1 MNEFESYLKKAG
13 DFHGHACAGT
23 ALGTKMAL
31 AAMKALGM
39 DPATKHKNLIVYVE
53 IDRCMTDA
61 VQAITGCS
69 LGHRSLKYVD
79 YGKFAATFVDL
90 KNGRALR
97 ATIKESFDSHRPI
110 EEISAILAKI
120 PDDELV
126 ILQEVKID
134 IPETDLPGSPTKR
147 AYCSI
152 CGERVMDGREF
163 DRNGKALCRACGDGK
178 YYLEKNQKE

>member
-1 MNEFESYLKKAG
+1 MSEFESYLKKAS

-23 ALGTKMAL
+23 ALGTKMTL
-31 AAMKALGM
+31 AAMKALDM
-39 DPATKHKNLIVYVE
+39 DPAKKHKNLIVYVE

-97 ATIKESFDSHRPI
+97 ATIKESFDSHRPM
-110 EEISAILAKI
+110 EEISAILGNM

-126 ILQEVKID
+126 ILQEVEID
-134 IPETDLPGSPTKR
+134 ISERDLPGNPSRR

-152 CGERVMDGREF
+152 CGERVMDGR
-163 DRNGKALCRACGDGK
+163 DVSSNGKALCRACRDGK
-178 YYLEKNQKE
+178 YYDEKNRNE